1 MLSADSDKVGEKN
14 ATTALL
20 LSRRALVDALEE
32 RGMSVVIRIFSSLTR
47 ADAYFFFFFVAARR
61 RR

>member
-32 RGMSVVIRIFSSLTR
+32 RGMSVVIRIFSSLASR
-47 ADAYFFFFFVAARR
+47 
-61 RR
+61 